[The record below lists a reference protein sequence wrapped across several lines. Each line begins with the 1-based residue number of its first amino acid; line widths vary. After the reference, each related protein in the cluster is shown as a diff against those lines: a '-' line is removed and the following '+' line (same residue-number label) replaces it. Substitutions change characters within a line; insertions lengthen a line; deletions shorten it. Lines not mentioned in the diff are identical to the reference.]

1 MVTDRIVGV
10 RHADATANPGKDL
23 TADASLVRRV
33 VGGSEE
39 ALAALYDRHASAVF
53 AAALRTSGDR
63 WVAAEVVQETFLA
76 LWNKAELF
84 DPSRGALSA
93 WLSRIARNRAIDRV
107 RAARHRERAASFSS
121 FGRDESEDRS
131 LVEWLTASGELIGI
145 AGPEPA
151 PEAALSEKETRAS
164 IQDALASLDPMEH
177 QVILLAY
184 DGGLSQSEIAA
195 SLGWPIGTVKTRTR
209 RALRHLR
216 DRLEPRDI
224 PMPRQATAS
233 SAMASPCH

>member
-76 LWNKAELF
+76 LWNCRAVRPEPRSPVGVAVTDRPKSCDRSCQCCSPPGACGELF
-84 DPSRGALSA
+84 VIRSR
-93 WLSRIARNRAIDRV
+93 
-107 RAARHRERAASFSS
+107 
-121 FGRDESEDRS
+121 
-131 LVEWLTASGELIGI
+131 
-145 AGPEPA
+145 
-151 PEAALSEKETRAS
+151 
-164 IQDALASLDPMEH
+164 
-177 QVILLAY
+177 
-184 DGGLSQSEIAA
+184 
-195 SLGWPIGTVKTRTR
+195 
-209 RALRHLR
+209 
-216 DRLEPRDI
+216 
-224 PMPRQATAS
+224 
-233 SAMASPCH
+233 